1 MIASVEKAMGAP
13 SSSEEWKCVAK
24 MTALFTAVAPLV
36 AYAMVTSQL
45 VVIGLFN
52 SHYAEILTHWPSVLS
67 SWLWVAYMVGAP
79 YALLSGGAFAA
90 IAILTGWHNVWVAEA
105 VALAPLSLVHLLPAV
120 GDPIWRWEPFFS
132 TNAVCLV
139 AVPTL
144 VCWYLS
150 RRWHLR
156 SQ

>member
-1 MIASVEKAMGAP
+1 MSAPVERVMGAP
-13 SSSEEWKCVAK
+13 SSSEEWKYVAK
-24 MTALFTAVAPLV
+24 IAALFAAVAPLV
-36 AYAMVTSQL
+36 AYAMVTSEL
-45 VVIGLFN
+45 VVIALFN
-52 SHYAEILTHWPSVLS
+52 PHYADILTHWPSVLS
-67 SWLWVAYMVGAP
+67 SWLPPAYIIGAP

-90 IAILTGWHNVWVAEA
+90 IASLTGWHNVWVAEA
-105 VALAPLSLVHLLPAV
+105 VAMAPLSLVHLLPAV

-132 TNAVCLV
+132 MNAVCLV

-150 RRWHLR
+150 RRWHER